1 MEEKI
6 YDRQVTKTSLSLRV
20 IDEKQIGR
28 HYTYT
33 QLQELFTFTPAP
45 PPAEDAVYDR
55 PSSDIVF
62 CKILDSLQPKAVV
75 KYHEHDSLLE
85 HVFDEEL
92 SEEERK
98 AAWDNYNAAKELDS
112 RAYNIGMSIQQ
123 QQQVQQAQQGTPG
136 LEGGAVAGGFVGG
149 ASMNDLLRTRAIFS
163 RVSEGL
169 TFSSSIM
176 HTIAL
181 RNLLAPKVLDPSM
194 RDIVTIQRYVMTCD
208 KLQTQLSHLHILI
221 PEIRDSLSNNS
232 LLASLPLNERRSLDG
247 QRTAFLKRLKEIDE
261 AMQVPAPN
269 HNEYRHFLLPR
280 AISLN

>member
-20 IDEKQIGR
+20 VDEKQIGR

-123 QQQVQQAQQGTPG
+123 QQQAQQGTPG

-149 ASMNDLLRTRAIFS
+149 ASMNDLLRTRAIFG

-194 RDIVTIQRYVMTCD
+194 RDIVTVQRYVMTCD

>member
-20 IDEKQIGR
+20 IDEKQISR

-62 CKILDSLQPKAVV
+62 CKILDNLQPKAVV

-123 QQQVQQAQQGTPG
+123 QQQAQQAQQGTPG
-136 LEGGAVAGGFVGG
+136 LEGGVVTGGFVGG
-149 ASMNDLLRTRAIFS
+149 ASMNDLLRTRAIFG

>member
-20 IDEKQIGR
+20 VDEKQIGR

-123 QQQVQQAQQGTPG
+123 QQQAQQGTPG
-136 LEGGAVAGGFVGG
+136 LEGGAVVGGFVGG
-149 ASMNDLLRTRAIFS
+149 ASMNDLLRTRAIFG

-194 RDIVTIQRYVMTCD
+194 RDIVTVQRYVMTCD